1 MESNET
7 ELVDALHETLS
18 RATGLR
24 ELLEALVS
32 GAEHAPLGRDA
43 MALLAEAAASVE
55 EAASEALS
63 VVPGSAEG
71 R

>member
-1 MESNET
+1 MEQNET
-7 ELVDALHETLS
+7 ELIDALHEVMS

-32 GAEHAPLGRDA
+32 GTEHSPLGRDA
-43 MALLAEAAASVE
+43 MTLLAEAAASVE

-63 VVPGSAEG
+63 ASPGSIEG
-71 R
+71 